1 MDYQQFADEHHL
13 KIDIE
18 DRVAIL
24 RLDRPEKRNAVN
36 FALHD
41 GLERIFR
48 PLGTDPDVG
57 AIVITGEG
65 KASVRVVTWSA
76 SIPMTRVPST

>member
-1 MDYQQFADEHHL
+1 
-13 KIDIE
+13 
-18 DRVAIL
+18 VAIL

-48 PLGTDPDVG
+48 PLG
-57 AIVITGEG
+57 
-65 KASVRVVTWSA
+65 ASVRAVTWWA